1 MNPFDI
7 RDPLPTGTTILE
19 ASAGTG
25 KTYTV
30 GALVTRY
37 VAEGLATLEQLLVV
51 TFGRVASLEL
61 RERVRGQLV
70 AAERGLAD
78 PAAAR
83 GGDDHLL
90 ALLAEPDDEVA
101 RRRRRIATAL
111 ADFDAATIATTHQF
125 CQQVLTGLGVAGDS
139 EPGAT
144 LVESLDDLVVEV
156 VDDLYVRGFARSD
169 AGPAIFTRAEA
180 LELGRAAI
188 GNPQA
193 RLEPAEAEPGSTP
206 RASEGVRGGGPHRG
220 RPPKAAATGCSATTT
235 CSAGSP
241 ERCNPR
247 TPRPGPGCGRGGRS
261 CWSTSSRTPTRCS
274 GRCWSE
280 RSPGTPRSC

>member
-1 MNPFDI
+1 VRRARSVPVPYAESGARVAVRPFDI
-7 RDPLPTGTTILE
+7 CGPLPIGTTILE

-37 VAEGLATLEQLLVV
+37 VAEGHATLEQLLVV
-51 TFGRVASLEL
+51 TFGRAASQEL

-70 AAERGLAD
+70 AVERGLAD

-83 GGDDHLL
+83 AASDSLL
-90 ALLAEPDDEVA
+90 ALLADAPVDEVAA
-101 RRRRRIATAL
+101 RRRRVATAL

-125 CQQVLTGLGVAGDS
+125 CQQVLAGLGVAGDS

-156 VDDLYVRGFARSD
+156 VDDLYVRAFAVQG
-169 AGPAIFTRAEA
+169 AGTPIFSRAQA
-180 LELGRAAI
+180 LELARAAV

-193 RLEPAEAEPGSTP
+193 RLEPDDAEPGSDAA
-206 RASEGVRGGGPHRG
+206 RRRRFCAEVRLRSMSAS
-220 RPPKAAATGCSATTT
+220 AAGASSATTT
-235 CSAGSP
+235 C
-241 ERCNPR
+241 
-247 TPRPGPGCGRGGRS
+247 
-261 CWSTSSRTPTRCS
+261 
-274 GRCWSE
+274 
-280 RSPGTPRSC
+280 

>member
-1 MNPFDI
+1 MKPFDI
-7 RDPLPTGTTILE
+7 RDPLPIGTTILE

-37 VAEGLATLEQLLVV
+37 VAEGRATLEQMLVV

-61 RERVRGQLV
+61 RQRVRGQLV

-78 PAAAR
+78 PVAAR
-83 GGDDHLL
+83 SSGDHLL
-90 ALLAEPDDEVA
+90 RLLAEAEDDEVA

-125 CQQVLTGLGVAGDS
+125 CHQVLAGLGVAGDS

-169 AGPAIFTRAEA
+169 SGEPIFDRATA
-180 LELGRAAI
+180 LEPGLRVVHDGA
-188 GNPQA
+188 PE
-193 RLEPAEAEPGSTP
+193 LE
-206 RASEGVRGGGPHRG
+206 RRGTVEDGF
-220 RPPKAAATGCSATTT
+220 T
-235 CSAGSP
+235 
-241 ERCNPR
+241 
-247 TPRPGPGCGRGGRS
+247 
-261 CWSTSSRTPTRCS
+261 
-274 GRCWSE
+274 
-280 RSPGTPRSC
+280 